1 MVMDIDCF
9 GLIWGVI
16 FTCSAYSETIKLLAQ
31 VPETE
36 LWSRNIRAELNF
48 FAECIALACRNITKT
63 TRSTL
68 ATIQVMMALLFQ

>member
-36 LWSRNIRAELNF
+36 LWSRAELNF
-48 FAECIALACRNITKT
+48 FAECIELACRNIKT